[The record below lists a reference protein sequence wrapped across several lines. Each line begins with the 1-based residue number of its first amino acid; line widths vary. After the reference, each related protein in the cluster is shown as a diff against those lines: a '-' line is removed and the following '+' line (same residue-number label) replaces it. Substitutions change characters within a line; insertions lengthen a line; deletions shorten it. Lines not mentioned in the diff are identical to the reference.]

1 MLGNFTQVHV
11 ECIHK
16 YLQVRKYTKK
26 YIHVGCWVIKLLG
39 CSPSLRL
46 FTPLLYTWFTKSFV
60 TVVHV
65 DNCSSSFEPR
75 RLYVDHGIR
84 TIVQHSLIII
94 DNCSA
99 QLVVADKKWAL
110 FQQDS
115 VANGG
120 ERRMYIG
127 SIAQEITGRHIATSY
142 IATANIATA
151 YIAARRS
158 LPGILRGGEYIAAQS
173 KRHDALQE
181 PTLSMVR
188 SKEPLFIFDI
198 LSNLVF

>member
-1 MLGNFTQVHV
+1 MPGILLWVLGVAGV
-11 ECIHK
+11 
-16 YLQVRKYTKK
+16 V
-26 YIHVGCWVIKLLG
+26 CWVIKLLG

-120 ERRMYIG
+120 ERRIYWLDCPEDHRQQYCHCLYCRAQI
-127 SIAQEITGRHIATSY
+127 IARHFERRRVYCRPEQETRRPAG
-142 IATANIATA
+142 ANIGPGV
-151 YIAARRS
+151 IKGAAFH
-158 LPGILRGGEYIAAQS
+158 L
-173 KRHDALQE
+173 
-181 PTLSMVR
+181 
-188 SKEPLFIFDI
+188 
-198 LSNLVF
+198 